1 MIDAMTLDLF
11 ELNKK
16 IKSVKGRKITVKNVL
31 GQRFIG
37 SGVDNNKSIEIYGTP
52 GNALGAYLNRC
63 DITVYGNAQDAI
75 GDTMNSGSITVH
87 GNSGDATGYAM
98 RGGLIMIKGSIGYR
112 GGIHMKEYKEHKP
125 VITVGGSAGD
135 FLGEYQAGGIIVVL
149 GIGSEDKAPIGHY
162 CGTGMHGGVIYVRS
176 KFKPKNL
183 PPQVLVEECD
193 ESDAETIEKYVRLY
207 AERFDANADELL
219 ASEYYKLVP
228 NAKNPYKQLY
238 TNN

>member
-1 MIDAMTLDLF
+1 MIDATALDLF

-16 IKSVKGRKITVKNVL
+16 IKSVKSRKITVNNVL

-37 SGVDNNKSIEIYGTP
+37 SGVDGKKSIEIYGTP
-52 GNALGAYLNRC
+52 GNALGAYLNNC

-75 GDTMNSGSITVH
+75 GDTMNSGTITVY

-98 RGGLIMIKGSIGYR
+98 RGGLIMIKGNIGYR

-125 VITVGGSAGD
+125 IIVVGGCAGN
-135 FLGEYQAGGIIVVL
+135 FLGEYQAGGIILVL
-149 GIGSEDKAPIGHY
+149 GIGSENKTPIGHY

-176 KFKPKNL
+176 RFKPKHF

-193 ESDAETIEKYVRLY
+193 ESDAKVIEKYVSLY
-207 AERFDANADELL
+207 AERFGADTKSLIN
-219 ASEYYKLVP
+219 SEYYKLVP